1 MNITSLTGEEKK
13 KRQRNNLIRVN
24 SRSYFISA
32 TFLEH
37 NSPICEKYRQCKWL
51 QAVILQYFGFCL
63 YKTIAAQ
70 GNEIYHKSVYANKS
84 LEMDIRVPK
93 QKRILKRVCV
103 LNLSDTYMLC
113 KQTTRFAALIFYFFY
128 DSIIYIFSFPAS
140 KYCAKLISLYKSS
153 YFFHQNF
160 SDSFWLWSS
169 KHARCY
175 NLHLFG

>member
-1 MNITSLTGEEKK
+1 
-13 KRQRNNLIRVN
+13 
-24 SRSYFISA
+24 
-32 TFLEH
+32 
-37 NSPICEKYRQCKWL
+37 
-51 QAVILQYFGFCL
+51 
-63 YKTIAAQ
+63 
-70 GNEIYHKSVYANKS
+70 
-84 LEMDIRVPK
+84 MDIRVPK
-93 QKRILKRVCV
+93 QKRILKCACV

-175 NLHLFG
+175 NLHLFGQCLRSPVIFRLTEGNMSLAPLMNFVNLSHLLTLPSCLLPRNQNPSMTWSRSKQKQ

>member
-1 MNITSLTGEEKK
+1 MREKKK

-84 LEMDIRVPK
+84 LKMDIRVPK
-93 QKRILKRVCV
+93 QKKVLKCVCV

-113 KQTTRFAALIFYFFY
+113 KQTTRFAALIFFFFLWQHY
-128 DSIIYIFSFPAS
+128 LHFFLSSFQVLRKVNLIIQIFLLFPS
-140 KYCAKLISLYKSS
+140 ELLW
-153 YFFHQNF
+153 FFLAPVHQTCQM
-160 SDSFWLWSS
+160 L
-169 KHARCY
+169 
-175 NLHLFG
+175 